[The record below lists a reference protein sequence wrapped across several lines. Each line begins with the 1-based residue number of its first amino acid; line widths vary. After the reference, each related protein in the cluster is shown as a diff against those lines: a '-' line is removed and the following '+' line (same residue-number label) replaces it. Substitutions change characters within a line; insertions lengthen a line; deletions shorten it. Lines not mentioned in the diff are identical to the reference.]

1 VELEPD
7 FAASLDFLQSFAPG
21 GPWCLVAIE
30 PDPPE
35 GQHARAPG
43 VVLSDP
49 AEVLRWLDR
58 RRMWNLYYSV
68 NVTCDVRTTPT
79 KAEVTGLRCL
89 HVDVDLQPGA
99 AANQGTFDVMLA
111 RLRALDP
118 RATAI
123 MFSGGGYQGIWRFP
137 EDLPPSELLRV
148 EAACRELSAEVTGGD
163 HCWNANRL
171 LRLPGTVNRLSRT
184 KRSRGREPAL
194 AYLVEA
200 DWSRTWSFATDPM
213 PRSPSAS
220 VEDATVVPLA
230 PPSGVGVGQDIED
243 LPRKLRNIITTGD
256 ATRWAGDRSRAVWF
270 VCCSLMRMGWSDAA
284 VLGLITDPRW
294 LISAHVREQPRPD
307 AYAAR
312 QVRDARASV
321 ANDWERSTAGAILP
335 KSQSNIRRA
344 LGELGAVM
352 SYNEF
357 SGRAWVNGSGPP
369 KMWDDDAELTLRLDI
384 DHRFDFLPE
393 PELFRM
399 VVRRLALDG
408 SFHPVRDW
416 LIVNEPT
423 WDGIERTESWLIQTA
438 AAEDTPFVRAVS
450 RIVLVAAVRRVR
462 QPGCKFDEMLVLV
475 DPQQGTEKS
484 TALRTLASVVD
495 GDLFTDSV
503 PLGAEPRR
511 VIERTRGKWICEASD
526 LAGMDRRHVAE
537 MKDFLSRQHDMDRMV
552 WDRHPTQVPRQF
564 IIVGSTNEITFLKD
578 TQNRRFWPVR
588 TGRFDIKML
597 ESMVPQLWAEASQLE
612 SAGASIRLDESLWAA
627 AAEVQD
633 EARAQEPWVDVLAA
647 ELGGMVGRVAAA
659 DAWKIIDK
667 PTGMRSQE
675 DNRRMGGAMRELG
688 WERCLQRFG
697 KGGHPQSAYV
707 KGTFEERR
715 RIVFIL
721 RDPVTRELSVGYDP
735 PDFTKEGGDHQGY

>member
-1 VELEPD
+1 
-7 FAASLDFLQSFAPG
+7 
-21 GPWCLVAIE
+21 
-30 PDPPE
+30 
-35 GQHARAPG
+35 
-43 VVLSDP
+43 
-49 AEVLRWLDR
+49 
-58 RRMWNLYYSV
+58 MWNLYYAVNETSV
-68 NVTCDVRTTPT
+68 VRTTPT
-79 KAEVTGLRCL
+79 KSEVTALRCL
-89 HVDVDLQPGA
+89 HVDVDLPPGA
-99 AANQGTFDVMLA
+99 SANQGTFNAMLA
-111 RLRALDP
+111 RLRALTP
-118 RATAI
+118 QATAI
-123 MFSGGGYQGIWRFP
+123 LFSGGGYQAIWRFP
-137 EDLPPSELLRV
+137 ENLPPSELLRV
-148 EAACRELSAEVTGGD
+148 EAACRELSAEVAGGD

-184 KRSRGREPAL
+184 KRGRGREPAL

-213 PRSPSAS
+213 PRAPSAP
-220 VEDATVVPLA
+220 VEDDATIVPLA
-230 PPSGVGVGQDIED
+230 PQSAGAAQDIED
-243 LPRKLRNIITTGD
+243 LPRKLRNLITTGD
-256 ATRWAGDRSRAVWF
+256 ATRWAGDRSRAVFF
-270 VCCSLMRMGWSDAA
+270 VCCTLMRMGWPDAGVLA
-284 VLGLITDPRW
+284 VITDPRW

-307 AYAAR
+307 VYAAR

-321 ANDWERSTAGAILP
+321 ASDWERATTGAILTR
-335 KSQSNIRRA
+335 SQSNIRRA
-344 LGELGAVM
+344 LGELGAAM

-369 KMWDDDAELTLRLDI
+369 KMWDDDAELTLRLEI

-399 VVRRLALDG
+399 VVRRLSLDG

-416 LIVNEPT
+416 LSANEPT
-423 WDGIERTESWLIQTA
+423 WDGEERTDTWLIRA
-438 AAEDTPFVRAVS
+438 ADAEDTPFVRAVS

-495 GDLFTDSV
+495 GELFTDSV

-537 MKDFLSRQHDMDRMV
+537 MKDFLSRQSDLDRMV
-552 WDRHPTQVPRQF
+552 WDRHPTEVPRQF
-564 IIVGSTNEITFLKD
+564 IIVGSTNEVTFLKD

-588 TGRFDIKML
+588 TGRFDIRLL
-597 ESMVPQLWAEASQLE
+597 ESMVQQLWAEAAQLE

-627 AAEVQD
+627 AAEVQA
-633 EARAQEPWVDVLAA
+633 EARAQEPWAEVIAA
-647 ELGGMVGRVAAA
+647 ELGDMTGRIAAA

-667 PTGMRSQE
+667 PPGMRNQE

-688 WERCLQRFG
+688 WERSLQRFG
-697 KGGHPQSAYV
+697 KHGSPQGAYV

-715 RIVFIL
+715 RVIFIL
-721 RDPVTRELSVGYDP
+721 RDPITRVLSVGYDP
-735 PDFTKEGGDHQGY
+735 PDFTKGDGHSY